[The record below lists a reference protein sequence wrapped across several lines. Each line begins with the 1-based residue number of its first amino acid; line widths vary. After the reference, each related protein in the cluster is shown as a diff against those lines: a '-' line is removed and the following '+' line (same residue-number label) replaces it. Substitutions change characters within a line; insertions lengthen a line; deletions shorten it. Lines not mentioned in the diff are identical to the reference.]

1 MNLWNVRPAMTVDAR
16 RLTRTLR
23 HEYFENSIDS
33 IVRYGTERLEYR
45 VV

>member
-1 MNLWNVRPAMTVDAR
+1 MWSVRPAMTVDAR
-16 RLTRTLR
+16 RFMRTLQ

-33 IVRYGTERLEYR
+33 VVGYGTERLEYR